1 MLNNMK
7 NNILNKFFCGL
18 ASLLFLFSCN
28 QEDDSFFDQTPS
40 ERIISAKDDLKQ
52 TLVNAP
58 NGWEM
63 IYFPNLANKFNDL
76 SRNLIRSKSYGV
88 IFVERDY
95 GQGGFHLLMKFK
107 ENGEVEML
115 SDKTF
120 TSKEEVKTSQY
131 SISHNS
137 YTQLNFI
144 SPNYIFETRQTS
156 FLFFKKDA
164 DGSLIFSTNK
174 YPNNTSEYIVLKPIP
189 AGKDWEEVMKE
200 VYDTKLQ
207 FERKRI
213 KNLSINNPYG
223 EEVFV
228 TNFSKDKHTDVNKRY
243 TVFLRNM
250 QPHVTVSKYYTG
262 LGSGYVA
269 MEDGI
274 LMLPGIQVNDS
285 VNFTQFK
292 KKGNSYVA
300 SQKGFQAIIY

>member
-1 MLNNMK
+1 M
-7 NNILNKFFCGL
+7 
-18 ASLLFLFSCN
+18 SCN
-28 QEDDSFFDQTPS
+28 QEEEHFFEQRPN
-40 ERIISAKDDLKQ
+40 ERILLAKDSLFH
-52 TLVNAP
+52 TLTSAT

-63 IYFPNLANKFNDL
+63 IYFPKLENKFDDL
-76 SRNLIRSKSYGV
+76 TKNIIRSKNYGV

-95 GQGGFHLLMKFK
+95 GKGGFHLLMKFK